1 MNKFQM
7 LGKKVKGFFGRREA
21 DDEYCRTVR
30 MKGAQDIF
38 KSKKAARLL
47 ANKRTSS
54 VLILRLAK

>member
-7 LGKKVKGFFGRREA
+7 LKKGQRLLWSSREA
-21 DDEYCRTVR
+21 HDEYCRTVR
-30 MKGAQDIF
+30 MEGAQDIF

-47 ANKRTSS
+47 ANKRASS